1 MSTVVSSN
9 AKKTVCSGQAQRKEG
24 GDLEEKRV
32 AFSRR
37 RTDGECWGARC
48 LKLIGQPLRK
58 VPAGRAEVE
67 QRRDL
72 YEENTGG
79 LF

>member
-1 MSTVVSSN
+1 MRRR
-9 AKKTVCSGQAQRKEG
+9 QALDKHNVRKE
-24 GDLEEKRV
+24 DLEEKRV
-32 AFSRR
+32 VFSRR

-72 YEENTGG
+72 
-79 LF
+79 